1 MHCVRFAES
10 LLTMMGLQSNITR
23 SPQEAEQIIR
33 KHIEALGDKPSPQN
47 FAELASVHS

>member
-1 MHCVRFAES
+1 MCCLS
-10 LLTMMGLQSNITR
+10 LANVTLIIVPTQSNITR

-33 KHIEALGDKPSPQN
+33 KHIEALGDKPSPQK